1 MPREGLDCSLFLFV
15 VLVVCCLL
23 FVVVLVGSVLPK
35 RWEVQ
40 TRCQKNGG
48 AAPLALGTLFGHKW
62 LGLQGSHRSI
72 CSNCMW

>member
-15 VLVVCCLL
+15 VLVVCCSL

-40 TRCQKNGG
+40 TQCQKMAGL
-48 AAPLALGTLFGHKW
+48 PLLL
-62 LGLQGSHRSI
+62 
-72 CSNCMW
+72 

>member
-15 VLVVCCLL
+15 VLVVCCSL

-40 TRCQKNGG
+40 TRCQKMAGL
-48 AAPLALGTLFGHKW
+48 PLLL
-62 LGLQGSHRSI
+62 
-72 CSNCMW
+72 